1 MAEILFYGAGGVL
14 IVIALLLSFAGLRS
28 KDFPSSGAMRGLIAL
43 MGVVVVATAIGAV
56 LVARDEQQHR
66 REEMSELA
74 AEEAA
79 EAEQEN
85 LDTDAEETAGEAA
98 PEEGGDGQQGGGGGE
113 LDGGAI
119 FVEVG
124 CGSCHSLQAL
134 GGEAVGEVGPNLDTN
149 LENRDAEY
157 IRTAIVDPAATVAE
171 GFSPGI
177 MPEDYEQQLSP
188 EELDALVSYLERV
201 AGSPPGN

>member
-1 MAEILFYGAGGVL
+1 MAEILFYGAGAVL
-14 IVIALLLSFAGLRS
+14 ILLAVALAIAGLRS
-28 KDFPSSGAMRGLIAL
+28 KDFPSSGAMRGLLTL
-43 MGVVVVATAIGAV
+43 MVLLVVTTAIGAV

-79 EAEQEN
+79 EEEEQNLEAESG
-85 LDTDAEETAGEAA
+85 ETAGEAA
-98 PEEGGDGQQGGGGGE
+98 PEEQPAGEGD

-119 FVEVG
+119 FVETG

-134 GGEAVGEVGPNLDTN
+134 GAEAVGETGPNLDTN
-149 LENRDAEY
+149 LESRDEEY
-157 IRTAIVDPAATVAE
+157 IRTAIIDPDATLAE

-177 MPEDYEQQLSP
+177 MPDNYEEQLSP
-188 EELDALVSYLERV
+188 EELDALVAYLAQV
-201 AGSPPGN
+201 AGSPPGR